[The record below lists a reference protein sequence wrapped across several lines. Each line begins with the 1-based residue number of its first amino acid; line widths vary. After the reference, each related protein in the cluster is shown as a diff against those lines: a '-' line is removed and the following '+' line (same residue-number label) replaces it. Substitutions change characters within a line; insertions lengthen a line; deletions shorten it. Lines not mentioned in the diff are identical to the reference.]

1 MTIRLSIITAILA
14 LTSCGDKDKKIT
26 AAPAG
31 KPSVSKANGYIV
43 RTAALS
49 DDIEL
54 PGTLVANETAEVHPE
69 VAGRIVYLNIN
80 EGRYVAQGTVLA
92 RLFDGDLQ
100 ARLKKL
106 RVQLAMAQTTEQRQA
121 KLLAI
126 ESIAKQDYDM
136 ALLNVNTIKADMEI
150 LRVDIGKTIIRAPFS
165 GRLGLK
171 NISKGAYVTSA
182 TNIATLHQVSTM
194 KLDFALPEKYLT
206 SIKERQLVYFIT
218 PGNSKRYMAT
228 VEITNPQITE
238 NNRSLMVRAR
248 VQNPD
253 AGLLP
258 GGFAQ
263 VSLRFEPETAA
274 IMVPTQSIIPQ
285 ARGKKVVLYQ
295 NGIAKFTDV
304 TTGLRDSATI
314 QVTSGLKEGDT
325 ILVTGLL
332 SIKPDAKVVVDKIVN
347 GN

>member
-14 LTSCGDKDKKIT
+14 LASCRDKDKKIG
-26 AAPAG
+26 AVPVG
-31 KPSVSKANGYIV
+31 KPGVSKANGYIV

-49 DDIEL
+49 DDLEL

-69 VAGRIVYLNIN
+69 IAGRIVYLNIN
-80 EGRYVAQGTVLA
+80 EGRYVGQGTVLA

-106 RVQLAMAQTTEQRQA
+106 RIQLAMAETTEQRQA

-126 ESIAKQDYDM
+126 ESIPKQDYDM
-136 ALLNVNTIKADMEI
+136 SLLNVNTIKADMEI
-150 LRVDIGKTIIRAPFS
+150 LRVDIGKTVIRAPFS

-171 NISKGAYVTSA
+171 NISKGAYVTPA
-182 TNIATLHQVSTM
+182 TNIASLQQVSMM
-194 KLDFALPEKYLT
+194 KLDFALPEKYIT
-206 SIKERQLVYFIT
+206 AIKERQLVYFST
-218 PGNSKRYMAT
+218 PGNSKKYTAT
-228 VEITNPQITE
+228 VEVTNPQITE
-238 NNRSLMVRAR
+238 SNRSLTVRAR
-248 VQNPD
+248 VQNTD
-253 AGLLP
+253 AALLP

-263 VSLRFEPETAA
+263 VSLRFEPDAA
-274 IMVPTQSIIPQ
+274 ALVVPAQAIIPQ

-295 NGIAKFTDV
+295 DGVAKFTDV
-304 TTGLRDSATI
+304 TTGLRDSATVQI
-314 QVTSGLKEGDT
+314 TSGLKEGDT
-325 ILVTGLL
+325 VLVTGLL